1 MHLDTKSF
9 IMKENN
15 KSILLC
21 VALVLVAVAS
31 RILNAEMHWYHFGP
45 MVAMSL
51 FSGTILKNKS
61 YSFILPLA
69 AYFISDLYLQ
79 LVHHNGFYG
88 ISQFF
93 VYGAMALVVLLGI
106 YMKKVNAANV
116 FGFTIGG
123 SLLFWLISNFGVF
136 LGGYYGGGLQGLT
149 ATYVAAIP
157 FYKNDFATELF
168 LNGIIGDIVFSGI
181 LFGAYALI
189 KNKVIAPKAI
199 A

>member
-1 MHLDTKSF
+1 
-9 IMKENN
+9 MKNN
-15 KSILLC
+15 NSRNLLLC
-21 VALVLVAVAS
+21 IALVLVAVAS

-51 FSGTILKNKS
+51 FSGAVLKNKS

-79 LVHHNGFYG
+79 MAHQNGFYG

-106 YMKKVNAANV
+106 FMKKVNAVNV
-116 FGFTIGG
+116 LGFAIGG
-123 SLLFWLISNFGVF
+123 SLLFWLVSNFGVF
-136 LGGYYGGGLQGLT
+136 VSGYYGGGLQGLA

-157 FYKNDFATELF
+157 FYKNEFATELF
-168 LNGIIGDIVFSGI
+168 LNGIAGDIIFSGV

-189 KNKVIAPKAI
+189 KNKVIAPEAI

>member
-1 MHLDTKSF
+1 MNRK
-9 IMKENN
+9 N
-15 KSILLC
+15 ILLC
-21 VALVLVAVAS
+21 SLLVLVAVVS

-51 FSGTILKNKS
+51 FSGAVLKNKS
-61 YSFILPLA
+61 YAFILPLA
-69 AYFISDLYLQ
+69 AYLISDIYLQ
-79 LVHHNGFYG
+79 LAHQNGFYG

-106 YMKKVNAANV
+106 YMRKINAATV
-116 FGFTIGG
+116 LGFTIGG

-136 LGGYYGGGLQGLT
+136 LGGYYGGGLQGLV

-157 FYKNDFATELF
+157 FYKNEFATELF
-168 LNGIIGDIVFSGI
+168 LNGIVGDIIFSGI
-181 LFGAYALI
+181 LFGAYAFI
-189 KNKVIAPKAI
+189 KNKVIASEAI